1 MSSRKFKMDKN
12 IDNEIQELKQKLS
25 GYVLKNSKGEYI
37 EIDDEIAKAML
48 KNKKKMIYFKE

>member
-1 MSSRKFKMDKN
+1 MSSRKFEM
-12 IDNEIQELKQKLS
+12 DNEIQELKQKIS
-25 GYVLKNSKGEYI
+25 GYILRNSKGEYI